1 MAKKATTKT
10 TKTTTKTGAAKVP
23 RARKNS
29 HADEYGS
36 LMLNRGAEKGTPFS
50 IKTKFKNDEKI
61 EHAKFGPGFVKA
73 VQPDRVDV
81 MFSDEVKTLM
91 HNKV

>member
-10 TKTTTKTGAAKVP
+10 GVVKP

-29 HADEYGS
+29 HADEYQA
-36 LMLNRGAEKGTPFS
+36 LMLNRGTEKGTPFS

-61 EHAKFGPGFVKA
+61 EHGKFGPGFVRA